1 MNRINLI
8 PGEVLGRRRTQER
21 LRRWGVLVGGTALV
35 LTLLY
40 AGVARVAAGRDAE
53 VEAVSSR
60 YTHLQQRLQYA
71 QLLIQE
77 RDRLTHRQEA
87 VRAIRDPLP
96 AAMVLEILGSAL
108 TPDSYLTHVSLSRS
122 TPIQSEKEE
131 ARTHPMLGLHGRAPG
146 HSQVAEI
153 ISSLSQAEG
162 VRTVVLLSAR
172 DIAPREAQASEV
184 EFQLQCLL
192 MGGPNED

>member
-1 MNRINLI
+1 
-8 PGEVLGRRRTQER
+8 
-21 LRRWGVLVGGTALV
+21 VGGTAVV

-108 TPDSYLTHVSLSRS
+108 TPDSYLTHLSLSRS
-122 TPIQSEKEE
+122 TPIQSGKGE
-131 ARTHPMLGLHGRAPG
+131 ARTQPSLRLHGRAPG
-146 HSQVAEI
+146 HAQVAEI
-153 ISSLSQAEG
+153 ISSLSRAEG
-162 VRTVVLLSAR
+162 VHTVVLLSAR

-192 MGGPNED
+192 MGGPSED